1 MDSLGYVHGYLYG
14 AHSQWPLELAERGD
28 YRGSRNLVL
37 SCAQDPFQTTIGI
50 EQTMANLR
58 TIWWRIYPNH
68 ARHRWMP
75 IIWLPFM
82 IWFFVDPIWRHA
94 GPLLWIGNT
103 LYGLFFVFL
112 YLYSFSRPEPRRL
125 FAIAAMIAMAAIA
138 LPFNGGGSGLFIY
151 AIAAGGSTTSL
162 RRVLALTVLEITIL
176 GYYSHHK
183 HLPVAFWGSLLL
195 LIVLVGMG
203 NHFGAVSHCAEA
215 KLQLAQDEI
224 EHLAKVAERERI
236 ARDLHD
242 LLGHTLSLITLKAEL
257 ARKLVDRDPQR
268 AKQEM
273 QDVEHTS
280 RAALAD
286 VREAISGYRGQ
297 GLAAELLRARQ
308 TLETAGITVD
318 CEASEVPLSPAQE
331 TVLALALREA
341 VTNVVRHA
349 QAQTC
354 SVRLGRDDQLCTLE
368 IADNGCGAD
377 GPEGNGLRGMRE
389 RLEAIGG
396 SLQRQT
402 AAGTRLVIHLPL
414 APMAS
419 ALRN

>member
-1 MDSLGYVHGYLYG
+1 M
-14 AHSQWPLELAERGD
+14 
-28 YRGSRNLVL
+28 
-37 SCAQDPFQTTIGI
+37 TT
-50 EQTMANLR
+50 LR
-58 TIWWRIYPNH
+58 AIWWKIYPNDDE
-68 ARHRWMP
+68 HRWMP
-75 IIWLPFM
+75 LIWLPLM
-82 IWFFVDPIWRHA
+82 VWLFVDPLWKHY
-94 GPLLWIGNT
+94 GPLGWVANT
-103 LYGLFFVFL
+103 FGGIVFVLL
-112 YLYSFSRPEPRRL
+112 YLQAFSRRDPYKL
-125 FAIAAMIAMAAIA
+125 LSILAMTAMVPVFIQVNEGNVA
-138 LPFNGGGSGLFIY
+138 LLIY
-151 AIAAGGSTTSL
+151 AAAAGGFHTNL
-162 RRVLALTVLEITIL
+162 RRVFVLIGLDLAVLGVYAYRL
-176 GYYSHHK
+176 SMP
-183 HLPVAFWGSLLL
+183 LPLWGSMLL
-195 LIVLVGMG
+195 LIILVGFG
-203 NHFGAVSHCAEA
+203 NHYGALSHCAAE
-215 KLQLAQDEI
+215 KLQRAQDEI

-308 TLETAGITVD
+308 TLQTAGITVD
-318 CEASEVPLSPAQE
+318 CEASEIPLSPAQE

-349 QAQTC
+349 QAGSC
-354 SVRLGRDDQLCTLE
+354 SVRLAREEQLCTLE

-377 GPEGNGLRGMRE
+377 TPEGNGLRGMRE

-414 APMAS
+414 APIPS